1 MWQERRTTTAAA
13 TATEQQNNAPVDTQE
28 DIASTPSEP
37 EEEENAAIPNVTITV
52 PHRQLDPSTSTTAIS
67 KVGGRKRRKG
77 SRSTASVEGLPLHLH
92 TIDQLDGGEEE
103 EEDEEKEELPLEL
116 LITPGQGGDMDGR
129 HLPPGVTNPPKKVKH
144 PIDGIGVL
152 EEVDEKEGLA
162 TYDFPSTLMEVCIS
176 CTMCT

>member
-52 PHRQLDPSTSTTAIS
+52 PHQQLDPSTSTTAIS

-77 SRSTASVEGLPLHLH
+77 SRSTASVEGLPLHLQ

-103 EEDEEKEELPLEL
+103 EEEEEEELPLEL
-116 LITPGQGGDMDGR
+116 LITPGQGKDMDGR
-129 HLPPGVTNPPKKVKH
+129 HLPPGVTKPPKRVKH
-144 PIDGIGVL
+144 PNDGIGVL
-152 EEVDEKEGLA
+152 EEIDEKEGLA
-162 TYDFPSTLMEVCIS
+162 TYDFPSILMEVCIS
-176 CTMCT
+176 CTMCA